1 MAKVSVVIPVYN
13 TKDYLA
19 RCVNSVLNQT
29 FTDISVI
36 LVDDGSTDG
45 SSAVCDSFMRDKRVQ
60 VIHKENGGLSSARN
74 AGIERAEGEYI
85 CFVDSDDYLTENAIE
100 RLILSAKSGADVV
113 ICGYYLD
120 YGKEK
125 RENFV
130 NGGNFSLK
138 TLGGIFCE
146 LKAKHIFDPA
156 WNKLIRLD
164 FLRENGVLFC
174 EGELYEDTDF
184 NIRLLKCNPNISIIS
199 DCLYYYVQRQGSI
212 TKRFNPTK
220 LETLKKRALDLIDL
234 SLLINNEKA
243 TAFCNYFYV
252 KYVFSCFI
260 DCNRK
265 DSGFDKQGVKKFICS
280 QIKDPVFLEALK
292 SAKGASLL
300 ENGVI
305 CIAKTKSVFLIRLF
319 CKIMFKVR

>member
-45 SSAVCDSFMRDKRVQ
+45 SGAVCDSFARDKRVQ

-100 RLILSAKSGADVV
+100 RLVLSSFGADVV
-113 ICGYYLD
+113 VCGYYLD

-125 RENFV
+125 RENFI

-138 TLGGIFCE
+138 TLGDIFCE
-146 LKAKHIFDPA
+146 FKAKHIFDPA

-164 FLRENGVLFC
+164 FLKQSEVSFC

-184 NIRLLKCNPNISIIS
+184 NIRLFKSNPKISVIS

-220 LETLKKRALDLIDL
+220 LVTLKKRALDLIDL
-234 SLLINNEKA
+234 SLMLNNEKA

-252 KYVFSCFI
+252 KYVFSCII

-265 DSGFDKQGVKKFICS
+265 DSGFDKQGVKEFIRS
-280 QIKDPVFLEALK
+280 QIKDPVFSDALK
-292 SAKGASLL
+292 RAKGTSLL

-305 CIAKTKSVFLIRLF
+305 CVAKTKSVFLIRLF